1 MKNAKA
7 VPTIFAPFHTLWRH
21 AQTSLLYGRPEIRIL
36 LLCICSLPVFA
47 QTYGEL
53 AGTVTDQSGATLA
66 NVRVVLTNLATGRA
80 RDVRSTDAGVYS
92 APFLAP
98 GRYDILAEL
107 AGFKSVLRRG
117 VEVQVDVKVRADL
130 AMEIGAVSETV
141 EVTASAPLLNS
152 ENAAVGTVIENRRI
166 LELPLNG
173 RNWLQMVALSP
184 NVAAEMRASGHVDS
198 RQGGERGRQPISI
211 AGQRQF
217 FNHFTIDGVEN
228 TDPNYNTYVIR
239 PSIEAMEEFKT
250 QTGIYSAEFGRAAAQ
265 INATTRSGGNQF
277 HGALFHFLRNDR
289 LDAKEWQVRGDK
301 NPFRRN
307 QYGFVGSGRILRDKL
322 FFLSNFEGTRDVRTF
337 QGLATTAPSPWRS
350 GDFAGQPNAIFDPL
364 TRTNNRSDGAQAF
377 AGSQIP
383 RSRLHPAAIK
393 LLEFY
398 PEPTI
403 AGSNIG
409 ANPNYIRQRKRESPA
424 DQFTQRFD
432 FNESNRSAWF
442 GRFSWADEFE
452 RRIESFPQQ
461 EGGVQVNVRQW
472 MVSNTRTLAPTVV
485 NETRFGYNQ
494 LNNDLILH
502 YAYERDVTKELGIR
516 GLVSPE
522 QNAWGTPAIQL
533 GSGLTGFGES
543 GNGPWIYRNRTLQ
556 LLNNTSIIRGK
567 HAFRFGVEARRD
579 IYNAQGNTVARGRF
593 YFNGLLSTNPAP
605 GSARPGAANLFAE
618 LMLGL
623 PQRSERAL
631 GLASA
636 DLRAVSTY
644 GYFEDAWKVTPKL
657 TITAG
662 LRYELTPPW
671 HEPDNRIMNIQM
683 FGWAPNARTPI
694 MTRPGSGDFNAGL
707 QFRFA
712 DVIPT
717 QTGDDKLGRATIR
730 LDRNDFAP
738 RLGIAW
744 APNEKWSIRLGGGMF
759 YSQDQGNPR
768 FDIARNLAGRGD
780 FTGSDLVPNSTLD
793 DPWSSERQS
802 FTCTGWT
809 GNCVGQPFV
818 LGNVNSRRTPYISQY
833 LLNVQRQISNDLV
846 VEAGYLGNFG
856 RKLERL
862 RSTNEPYLRNGLN
875 DTSSIQSRRPF
886 PIYGI
891 IQQVDGVVK
900 SNYNALNLKLTKRFS
915 RGLNVLA
922 GYTWSKSIDDASGI
936 RTSGGDQS
944 IAKWD
949 WNLKDERGLSQFD
962 TRHRF
967 VASAIYEVPFFD
979 GAPAVAKRV
988 LGGWQASGIFTQ
1000 SSGNPVRVGVI
1011 GDTNNIGGEG
1021 NYPDATGISPTLD
1034 AGWADRFWNIRAFD
1048 NSSPELRYRFGNSGR
1063 NTLIGPGYS
1072 NVDLS
1077 LLKNFEMPWEGHRL
1091 QFRWEIFNSLNHANW
1106 NVPSSDVRNPA
1117 TFGRVLSAR
1126 DMRQMQFA
1134 LKYLF

>member
-1 MKNAKA
+1 MGNPVKA
-7 VPTIFAPFHTLWRH
+7 
-21 AQTSLLYGRPEIRIL
+21 LLFVV
-36 LLCICSLPVFA
+36 SLPAFA

-53 AGTVTDQSGATLA
+53 TGAITDPSGAALA
-66 NVRVVLTNLATGRA
+66 NVRVVLTHTANGRT
-80 RDVRSTDAGVYS
+80 REVRSTEAGVYS

-98 GRYDILAEL
+98 GRYDIAAEL
-107 AGFKSVLRRG
+107 AGFKNAVRRG

-130 AMEIGAVSETV
+130 SMEIGAVSETV
-141 EVTASAPLLNS
+141 EVTASTPLLNS

-166 LELPLNG
+166 VQLPLNG

-184 NVAAEMRASGHVDS
+184 NVSAEMRASGHVDS

-265 INATTRSGGNQF
+265 INATTRAGGNQF
-277 HGALFHFLRNDR
+277 HGALFHFLRNDK
-289 LDAKEWQVRGDK
+289 LDAKEWQVRGEK

-307 QYGFVGSGRILRDKL
+307 QYGFVGSGRIVRDKL
-322 FFLSNFEGTRDVRTF
+322 FFMSNFEGARDVRTF
-337 QGLATTAPSPWRS
+337 QGLANTAPAEWRA

-364 TRTNNRSDGAQAF
+364 TRTSNRAAGAQPF
-377 AGSQIP
+377 GGNQVP
-383 RSRLHPAAIK
+383 RSRLHPTALK

-398 PEPTI
+398 PEPTTPGR
-403 AGSNIG
+403 ALT
-409 ANPNYIRQRKRESPA
+409 AEPNYVRQRKRGSHA
-424 DQFTQRFD
+424 DQFTQRLD
-432 FNESNRSAWF
+432 FNESARSAWF
-442 GRFSWADEFE
+442 GRYSWADEFE
-452 RRIESFPQQ
+452 RRIETFPQQ
-461 EGGVQVNVRQW
+461 EGGVQVKVQQW
-472 MVSNTRTLAPTVV
+472 MVSNTRTLTPTIV
-485 NETRFGYNQ
+485 NETRFGYNRF
-494 LNNDLILH
+494 NNDLILR

-522 QNAWGTPAIQL
+522 TNAWGTPTIQL

-543 GNGPWIYRNRTLQ
+543 GNGPWIYRNRTMQ
-556 LLNNTSIIRGK
+556 FLNNTSVLRGK
-567 HAFRFGVEARRD
+567 HSFRFGAELRRD

-605 GSARPGAANLFAE
+605 GSARAGAANLFSE

-631 GLASA
+631 GLAAA
-636 DLRAVSTY
+636 DLRAVSKY
-644 GYFEDAWKVTPKL
+644 AYFEDAWKITPRL
-657 TITAG
+657 TLTAG

-671 HEPDNRIMNIQM
+671 YEPDNRIMNIQM
-683 FGWAPNARTPI
+683 FGWQQGARTPI

-707 QFRFA
+707 KFRFA

-717 QTGDDKLGRATIR
+717 QTGDDKMGRATIR
-730 LDRNDFAP
+730 TDRNDFAP

-744 APNEKWSIRLGGGMF
+744 SPADRWSIRMGGGLF
-759 YSQDQGNPR
+759 YSQDQGNPK

-780 FTGSDLVPNSTLD
+780 FTGSDLIPNSTLD

-802 FTCTGWT
+802 FTCSNWT

-818 LGNVNSRRTPYISQY
+818 LGNVNSRRTPYVAQY
-833 LLNVQRQISNDLV
+833 LLNIQRELPGGLV
-846 VEAGYLGNFG
+846 VEGGYLGNFG

-862 RSTNEPYLRNGLN
+862 RSTNEAYLRNGLADN
-875 DTSSIQSRRPF
+875 SSIQSRRPF
-886 PIYGI
+886 PVYGI

-900 SNYNALNLKLTKRFS
+900 SNYNAMNLKLTKRFS
-915 RGLNVLA
+915 GGLNVLA
-922 GYTWSKSIDDASGI
+922 GYTWSRSIDDASGI
-936 RTSGGDQS
+936 RSSGGEQS

-949 WNLKDERGLSQFD
+949 WDLKAERGLSQFH
-962 TRHRF
+962 TAHRF
-967 VASAIYEVPFFD
+967 VASAIYEIPFFA
-979 GAPAVAKRV
+979 GAPGVAKHV
-988 LGGWQASGIFTQ
+988 FGGWQASGIFTQ
-1000 SSGNPVRVGVI
+1000 STGNPVRVGVI
-1011 GDTNNIGGEG
+1011 GDTNNLGGEG
-1021 NYPDATGISPTLD
+1021 NYPDATGISPYAD

-1048 NSSPELRYRFGNSGR
+1048 ISSPELRFRFGNSGR
-1063 NTLIGPGYS
+1063 NTLLGPGYS

-1077 LLKNFEMPWEGHRL
+1077 LLKNVPLKWEGHRI
-1091 QFRWEIFNSLNHANW
+1091 QFRWEVFNSFNHANW
-1106 NVPSSDVRNPA
+1106 NVPSSDVRNAA

-1126 DMRQMQFA
+1126 NMREMQFA